1 MTKNMIAFVLLFF
14 VGSVSPVFAQDVE
27 TLPAPRVTGGKP
39 LMDALNERKSERSF
53 SDRELDAQ
61 TTSDLLWAA
70 FGINRQD
77 ENKRTAPTASNKQ
90 NIYIYVL
97 RPDGAWMYD
106 AKSNTLRQVVKD
118 DLRYMLLQS
127 SARNAPFTLLYV
139 AQDDANSRMHAGSLY
154 QNVGLYCASAGLNNA
169 VRMSID
175 ARSLG
180 QALKLTD
187 GNEVLISQSVGYP

>member
-1 MTKNMIAFVLLFF
+1 MAKNIIAFVWLLFI
-14 VGSVSPVFAQDVE
+14 GSAGHAFAQNVE
-27 TLPAPRVTGGKP
+27 TLPAPQTTGGMP
-39 LMDALNERKSERSF
+39 LMEALNERRSERSF
-53 SDRELDAQ
+53 SDRDLDPQ

-70 FGINRQD
+70 FGINRPGD
-77 ENKRTAPTASNKQ
+77 GKRTAPTASNKQ

-106 AKSNTLRQVVKD
+106 AKTNSLKQVVKD

-139 AQDDANSRMHAGSLY
+139 AQDDANARMHAGSLY
-154 QNVGLYCASAGLNNA
+154 QNVGLYCASAGLNNT

>member
-1 MTKNMIAFVLLFF
+1 MIKNMIVFVLLCFTA
-14 VGSVSPVFAQDVE
+14 SISPAFAEDIE
-27 TLPAPRVTGGKP
+27 TLPAPQTTGGKP
-39 LMDALNERKSERSF
+39 LMDALSERKSERSF
-53 SDRELDAQ
+53 SERELDAQ
-61 TTSDLLWAA
+61 TTSNLLWAA
-70 FGINRQD
+70 FGINRPG
-77 ENKRTAPTASNKQ
+77 EGKRTAPTASNKQ

-106 AKSNTLRQVVKD
+106 PKSNSLRHVVNE

-154 QNVGLYCASAGLNNA
+154 QNVGLFCASAGLNNA

-175 ARSLG
+175 ARSLN

-187 GNEVLISQSVGYP
+187 GNEVLISQTVGYP